1 MRDHNHS
8 LRHRNGATHNSVEK
22 SNSSSRSGNDAHI
35 MPDVFHRDT
44 IIKVFD
50 ESSNA
55 VPKETENRK
64 KSSRSFQQP
73 TKKRSQ
79 HGSVRRSR
87 QSSISSSLK
96 KSTVP
101 LKSPKTKKWKEK
113 MQCWLSSHIFSSF
126 SRFSS
131 FSSPTEENETSVT
144 EEEAKLA
151 GQISQIPL
159 PSLLQRGIFDF
170 ISSLQSLSCT
180 WGRLKIVCLVLVLLC
195 FSSWCLLEKSERLRA
210 VATVFSN
217 VFVALDTEETDRP
230 GLHFYERFNNGS
242 SHLPHRRPVLILPGF
257 ITTGL
262 EVWEANRTC
271 LKKLNINLSLR
282 QWMLS
287 AKMILLAMRDPTCW
301 LELFGLDPHS
311 GLDKPGIR
319 VRGGEGAASVGE
331 FVPGFWVWEKIIR
344 NLADI
349 GYDTNNFAVASY
361 DWRLSPD
368 LLHSRDGF
376 FYRMKHLILQLYEE
390 HQNRR
395 IVVIGHSYA
404 NVVLVQFIRWAEEQE
419 AGFVNTYVSDIIN
432 IGGPSLG
439 TFKTLSATLFG
450 DVRDTLDIPRV
461 LRRVLDQVMDVNL
474 RTNFSRTWSS
484 LLAMLP
490 HPCLNYE
497 GGLLRNSDGLHS
509 STEEALQK
517 LRLDCER
524 GGHTL
529 CQEKVALLLER
540 GAKELPHLPK
550 ALNTTMYCL
559 YGVNKPTEIGYQIRV
574 VERVAQGSPSASP
587 SPFDLSDKVVAN
599 NSSPN
604 GGVIFAEGDGTIP
617 LPSLAYMCRAPN
629 GWKNSFR
636 RVVTLEF
643 PHNVSHA
650 ALLDFRGGRS
660 SGDHVDILG
669 NHATLEV
676 ILRIVSG
683 VEVEANNQSS
693 QEQHQ
698 KENNLM
704 ATESRADYPSVM
716 EDRIFSN
723 VDEVLSSKVVEKCRH
738 L

>member
-1 MRDHNHS
+1 M
-8 LRHRNGATHNSVEK
+8 
-22 SNSSSRSGNDAHI
+22 
-35 MPDVFHRDT
+35 
-44 IIKVFD
+44 
-50 ESSNA
+50 
-55 VPKETENRK
+55 
-64 KSSRSFQQP
+64 
-73 TKKRSQ
+73 
-79 HGSVRRSR
+79 
-87 QSSISSSLK
+87 
-96 KSTVP
+96 
-101 LKSPKTKKWKEK
+101 
-113 MQCWLSSHIFSSF
+113 
-126 SRFSS
+126 
-131 FSSPTEENETSVT
+131 
-144 EEEAKLA
+144 
-151 GQISQIPL
+151 
-159 PSLLQRGIFDF
+159 
-170 ISSLQSLSCT
+170 
-180 WGRLKIVCLVLVLLC
+180 
-195 FSSWCLLEKSERLRA
+195 
-210 VATVFSN
+210 TVFSN
-217 VFVALDTEETDRP
+217 VFVAIDTQEPDRP

-242 SHLPHRRPVLILPGF
+242 SDLPHRRPVLILPGF

-262 EVWEANRTC
+262 EVWEANNTC
-271 LKKLNINLSLR
+271 LKKLNIHLSLR

-287 AKMILLAMRDPTCW
+287 AKMILLAIRDPACW
-301 LELFGLDPHS
+301 LELFSLDPHS
-311 GLDKPGIR
+311 GLDKAGMR

-376 FYRMKHLILQLYEE
+376 FYRMKHLILQLYEQ
-390 HQNRR
+390 HHGRK

-404 NVVLVQFIRWAEEQE
+404 NVVLVEFIRWAEEQE
-419 AGFVNTYVSDIIN
+419 AGFVNTYVSNIIN

-450 DVRDTLDIPRV
+450 DVRDTLDISRV
-461 LRRVLDQVMDVNL
+461 LRRALDQVVDANL

-490 HPCLNYE
+490 HPCLEYE
-497 GGLLRNSDGLHS
+497 GGLLRSSNGLNF

-517 LRLDCER
+517 LRLDCEQ

-529 CQEKVALLLER
+529 CQEKVAHLLKS
-540 GAKELPHLPK
+540 GAEELPHLPK

-559 YGVNKPTEIGYQIRV
+559 YGVNKPTEVGYHIRV
-574 VERVAQGSPSASP
+574 VESNPHGSLSSSPSH
-587 SPFDLSDKVVAN
+587 FTLSDKVVAN

-604 GGVIFAEGDGTIP
+604 GGVVFAEGDGTIP
-617 LPSLAYMCRAPN
+617 LPSLAYMCRSPN

-643 PHNVSHA
+643 PHNVSQA

-669 NHATLEV
+669 NHAALEV

-683 VEVEANNQSS
+683 VEEEADQRIS
-693 QEQHQ
+693 QDQYR
-698 KENNLM
+698 KENNLI
-704 ATESRADYPSVM
+704 AAESLTDYPSVM

-723 VDEVLSSKVVEKCRH
+723 VDEVLSSKVVEKCR
-738 L
+738 LL